1 MLASQITDAERD
13 ALLTRVLQAAAA
25 VVTENDLED
34 EFGNCV
40 APVGVRELA
49 DALDELPLAER
60 LRWGL

>member
-1 MLASQITDAERD
+1 MLTTRLTDAERD
-13 ALLTRVLQAAAA
+13 VLLSRVLQAAAA
-25 VVTENDLED
+25 VVEENDLED

-49 DALDELPLAER
+49 DALDELPIAER